1 MRTKLI
7 SELDDKINSLSN
19 ILNGDY
25 VDLEE
30 SQKLIEQI
38 QDLSNTIDDKLYII
52 ENALDDLR

>member
-38 QDLSNTIDDKLYII
+38 QDLSNTIDDKLYVI